1 MVKSRSKK
9 KKPAGPPARKTNA
22 EARTREY
29 LTIAEVEDMID
40 AAKEVGR
47 HGFRDAILILICY
60 RHALRVSELVDLR
73 WEQFDLDKGRV
84 HINRLKNGDPS
95 VHFLEGNEIRA
106 LRKLRRDYPSND
118 FVFISERQ
126 GPLSINAVHKI
137 VARAGIEA
145 GLEISTHPHMLRHG
159 KGFELADRGIDTRA
173 IQGYLGHKNI
183 QHTVRYTQLA
193 SGRFKGFG
201 QDLSF

>member
-9 KKPAGPPARKTNA
+9 KKPVGPPARKTNA

-29 LTIAEVEDMID
+29 LTIAEVESMID

-84 HINRLKNGDPS
+84 QINRLKNGDPS

-118 FVFISERQ
+118 FVFMSERQ

-137 VARAGIEA
+137 VARAGVEV
-145 GLEISTHPHMLRHG
+145 GLEISAHPHMLRHG

-183 QHTVRYTQLA
+183 QHTVRYTQLNA
-193 SGRFKGFG
+193 ARFEGFG
-201 QDLSF
+201 KDVSF